1 MSDAAGAA
9 DAPEAGQDAASVDPV
24 TPDPGPVDAVDADDA
39 DDAVETVRQRRSLV
53 VPMVIASIVVVL
65 DQITKHWALNT
76 LDDRD
81 IEVVWTLQF
90 NLAFNTGMAFSRGEG
105 LGPVIAVVALVVVV
119 FFLVRLGREGGR
131 LAAVA
136 TGLIVGGAIGNII
149 DRAFR
154 GDGILDGA
162 VVDFIDFQW
171 FPIFNIAD
179 MGITIGGALLVLSSV
194 LPGRPT

>member
-1 MSDAAGAA
+1 MNEAADAA
-9 DAPEAGQDAASVDPV
+9 DAP
-24 TPDPGPVDAVDADDA
+24 DAVDALDSGHTPEVDGDEA
-39 DDAVETVRQRRSLV
+39 APARRSLV
-53 VPMVIASIVVVL
+53 VPVVIAAIVVVL
-65 DQITKHWALNT
+65 DQITKHWALNA

-81 IEVVWTLQF
+81 IEVFWTLQF

-105 LGPVIAVVALVVVV
+105 MGPIIAVVALVVVV

-131 LAAVA
+131 LASVA

-194 LPGRPT
+194 LPGRHP

>member
-1 MSDAAGAA
+1 MSDAADAA
-9 DAPEAGQDAASVDPV
+9 D
-24 TPDPGPVDAVDADDA
+24 TPDADEQADVGVDEAVPAPV
-39 DDAVETVRQRRSLV
+39 RRSLV
-53 VPMVIASIVVVL
+53 VPVVIAAVVVVL
-65 DQITKHWALNT
+65 DQITKHWALNS

-81 IEVVWTLQF
+81 IEVFWTLQF

-105 LGPVIAVVALVVVV
+105 FGPIIAVVALVVVV

-194 LPGRPT
+194 LPGRPS

>member
-9 DAPEAGQDAASVDPV
+9 DAPEAGQDAASADPMTPDSDPV
-24 TPDPGPVDAVDADDA
+24 DVV
-39 DDAVETVRQRRSLV
+39 DAVETVPERRSLV
-53 VPMVIASIVVVL
+53 VPMVIAAIVVVL

-81 IEVVWTLQF
+81 IEVFWTLQF

-194 LPGRPT
+194 LPARPT

>member
-1 MSDAAGAA
+1 MTDAAGAA
-9 DAPEAGQDAASVDPV
+9 DAPEAGQDPASTDQVMSD
-24 TPDPGPVDAVDADDA
+24 TGRVDAG
-39 DDAVETVRQRRSLV
+39 DAVETAPARRSLV
-53 VPMVIASIVVVL
+53 VPMVIAAIVVVL

-76 LDDRD
+76 LADRD
-81 IEVVWTLQF
+81 IEVFWTLQF